1 MHVAV
6 AIVGYRN
13 ADDIFRCLAALEASA
28 HTDFEVSICENGG
41 PKAFAALTAG
51 LPRALPGG
59 QPVKAVL
66 TEANLG
72 YAGGVNTCIR
82 QAPGADAWWV
92 LNPDTLPHPDALAR
106 LVARLEAGDCE
117 VAGGTI
123 HFPDGTV
130 ESHGGRWLP
139 WLGRAL
145 SVGYGDPLD
154 KPVDVGAHERTLSYF
169 SGASLLVSRRF
180 LEVTGPMHEGYFLYC
195 EEIEWSLRGL
205 ALGMRLGYAPGA
217 LVLHNQGS
225 TTGSVADITKRPRM
239 PVYLDERN
247 KILVTRD
254 RFPSHLPVV
263 ALAALALLVLRF
275 GRRRAWR
282 QLVYALQGW
291 TAGMLN
297 QRGAPRWL
305 EV

>member
-6 AIVGYRN
+6 AIVGFRTP
-13 ADDIFRCLAALEASA
+13 DDIFRCLEALAGSA

-41 PKAFAALTAG
+41 PAAFAALMAG
-51 LPRALPGG
+51 LPVALPGG
-59 QPVKAVL
+59 QPVKAVQ
-66 TEANLG
+66 APSNLG
-72 YAGGVNTCIR
+72 YAGGVNTAMR
-82 QAPGADAWWV
+82 QAPDADAWWV
-92 LNPDTLPHPDALAR
+92 LNPDTLPHPEALAR
-106 LVARLEAGDCE
+106 LVARLEVGDCE
-117 VAGGTI
+117 LAGGTI

-130 ESHGGRWLP
+130 ESHGGRWRS
-139 WLGRAL
+139 WLGRAQ

-154 KPVDVGAHERTLSYF
+154 KPVDAPTHERTLSYF

-180 LEVTGPMHEGYFLYC
+180 LEVTGPMHEDYFLYC
-195 EEIEWSLRGL
+195 EEIEWCLRGL

-225 TTGSVADITKRPRM
+225 STGSVADITKRPRM

-254 RFPSHLPVV
+254 RFPGHLPVA
-263 ALAALALLVLRF
+263 ALATLALLVMRF

-282 QLVYALQGW
+282 QLGYALQGW
-291 TAGMLN
+291 WAGMLN
-297 QRGAPRWL
+297 QRGAPRWFR
-305 EV
+305 V